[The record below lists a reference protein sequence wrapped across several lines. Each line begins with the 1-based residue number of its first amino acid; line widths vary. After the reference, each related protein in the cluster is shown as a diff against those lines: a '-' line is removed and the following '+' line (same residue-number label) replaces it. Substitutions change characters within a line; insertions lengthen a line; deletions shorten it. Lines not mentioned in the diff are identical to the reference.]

1 MSFASI
7 AVIKMERN
15 RNFANH
21 DTYFLVNWFR
31 SGLYSR
37 TGFIVAGAL
46 RGLLRVVS

>member
-1 MSFASI
+1 MSFAFI
-7 AVIKMERN
+7 VVIKMERN

-21 DTYFLVNWFR
+21 DTYFLENWSR

-46 RGLLRVVS
+46 RGLLRARS